1 MSKLNE
7 LPVKQ
12 EVIHKLAIGES
23 QSSIANQIGV
33 YQSTVSRF
41 ANKDEAQK
49 LIEEEKL
56 KLAEMIPDAV
66 QNVKDLVEEMKDI
79 PKDDIK
85 RRELAYKATTD
96 VLKATN
102 VFPSPQ
108 YAHNIYNDN
117 SQHNTVITPAFQQ
130 FLDFQA
136 MNMAK
141 ETYKDEIVSPNGE
154 DVDGACLS
162 P

>member
-1 MSKLNE
+1 MSKLNK

-12 EVIHKLAIGES
+12 KVIHKLAVGES
-23 QSSIANQIGV
+23 QTSIAEQIGV
-33 YQSTVSRF
+33 DQSTISRF
-41 ANKDEAQK
+41 ANEDEAIK
-49 LIEEEKL
+49 AIEEEKL
-56 KLAEMIPDAV
+56 KLAEVIPDAV
-66 QNVKDLVEEMKDI
+66 QNVKDLVEEMKGI

-85 RRELAYKATTD
+85 RRELSYKATKD

-117 SQHNTVITPAFQQ
+117 SQNNTIITPAFQK
-130 FLDFQA
+130 FLDFQ
-136 MNMAK
+136 N
-141 ETYKDEIVSPNGE
+141 ENGE
-154 DVDGACLS
+154 KMLEDSDGVNL

>member
-1 MSKLNE
+1 MGKLDH
-7 LPVKQ
+7 VKDD
-12 EVIHKLAIGES
+12 VVKKLAVGES
-23 QSSIANQIGV
+23 QTSIAKQVGV
-33 YQSTVSRF
+33 NQSTISRF
-41 ANKDEAQK
+41 ANKDEAQI
-49 LIEEEKL
+49 LIEEEQL
-56 KLAEMIPDAV
+56 KLVEVLPDAV

-85 RRELAYKATTD
+85 RRELSYKASKD

-117 SQHNTVITPAFQQ
+117 SQQTVISASYQA

-136 MNMAK
+136 
-141 ETYKDEIVSPNGE
+141 DNGLKMLE
-154 DVDGACLS
+154 DSDGANLS
-162 P
+162 

>member
-1 MSKLNE
+1 MGKLDHAKDK
-7 LPVKQ
+7 VAKM
-12 EVIHKLAIGES
+12 LAVGEA
-23 QSSIANQIGV
+23 QTKVAKQIGV
-33 YQSTVSRF
+33 DQSTISRF

-56 KLAEMIPDAV
+56 KLAEVIPDAV
-66 QNVKDLVEEMKDI
+66 QNVKDLVGEMKDI

-85 RRELAYKATTD
+85 RRELSYKATTD
-96 VLKATN
+96 ALKATN

-108 YAHNIYNDN
+108 YANNIYNDN

-130 FLDFQA
+130 FLDYQA

-141 ETYKDEIVSPNGE
+141 ETYKDEIVSPNRE
-154 DVDGACLS
+154 D
-162 P
+162 